1 MGRSRI
7 VTALGRKLTN
17 IFLALVYAILV
28 GEPQAH
34 AGELQAAA
42 PSRSPSAVKT
52 SVRPVEPS
60 ANSVIVTE
68 LRWDGERLIVGSDRL
83 LRFRSFNLR
92 EPDRVVVDL
101 FDAELGDPN
110 LAQAITVETDPIQKI
125 RIGAHPEEGFLR
137 VVIDCDRPVPVQ
149 ITQPR
154 GMPRLVIRLQ
164 GADRPEEVP
173 AQEAPRAT
181 PERQAP
187 ERQAP
192 EYRPTK
198 YAAKPQAAVAE
209 AYGPPERFG
218 PPASLRASGAV
229 RRKTRPEVAVAA
241 RPEPATPAKTQGAK
255 PQGAKTLASK
265 PHETKA
271 HGAKSQGTK
280 SQGVRAAE
288 PEALEAKAEE
298 SPASRSVAARPGRE
312 EVGIQLSQ
320 SRGSTQLKL
329 QGNRAL
335 RLKIQQAV
343 DPARLMVQIP
353 SGALKGKLPKAKG
366 QVEALEVREDGDLWV
381 LEARLPE
388 GPLDIQNRLEDDG
401 KTLVLAIQPQALSLS
416 KRPLVLI
423 DPGHGGDDPGA
434 LGSGGTKESDVNLA
448 IALKLQKALQA
459 RGVNA
464 VLTRTGDVSLDLAAR
479 ARMIDQLGA
488 HALVSVHAN
497 SHDASSALGL
507 ETYYRTT
514 VSQSFAQQIHHALV
528 SELQRPDR
536 GVREARLFVLR
547 HPTIPSALIEA
558 GFISNPEEEGLLG
571 DRDYQKRAAEAIA
584 KGVAGYLSTP
594 VAELSQ

>member
-1 MGRSRI
+1 
-7 VTALGRKLTN
+7 VTGLGRTLTN

-28 GEPQAH
+28 SEPQAH

-42 PSRSPSAVKT
+42 PSRATAPAKAAVM
-52 SVRPVEPS
+52 PAEPS
-60 ANSVIVTE
+60 SDPVIITE

-110 LAQAITVETDPIQKI
+110 LAQAITIETDPIQKI

-164 GADRPEEVP
+164 GADRPEETP
-173 AQEAPRAT
+173 AKEAPAKT
-181 PERQAP
+181 AP

-192 EYRPTK
+192 EFRPTK
-198 YAAKPQAAVAE
+198 YAAE
-209 AYGPPERFG
+209 AYGPPEPFG
-218 PPASLRASGAV
+218 PPASLRASSSAG
-229 RRKTRPEVAVAA
+229 RKTRPEVAVAA
-241 RPEPATPAKTQGAK
+241 RPEPATPTKAQRAEAQRAETQRAE
-255 PQGAKTLASK
+255 PQGGKPRAGKTLASK
-265 PHETKA
+265 PQETK
-271 HGAKSQGTK
+271 T
-280 SQGVRAAE
+280 E
-288 PEALEAKAEE
+288 EA
-298 SPASRSVAARPGRE
+298 PASRSVAARPGRE

-353 SGALKGKLPKAKG
+353 SGALKGKLPKVKG
-366 QVEALEVREDGDLWV
+366 QIEALEVREEGDLWV

-401 KTLVLAIQPQALSLS
+401 KTLVLAIQPQVLSAS